1 LTVALQVIN
10 IPIFIGI
17 FKSNKFYFCRI
28 IFKYKT
34 GIYFDSALHEDGA
47 MKKSELHMNRVVLA
61 DDDPDHGF
69 LFQLVLSEVDPS
81 KNLTIVKD
89 GTELMELLDS
99 YVPDLLFLDLNMPCK
114 NGYECLVEI
123 RQRSELQKLP
133 IVVYSSS
140 THMTDI
146 QKSYVHKADLY
157 MVKPFNALH
166 LRNALESI
174 LQMDWIKNSPSQKFY
189 FINNRFVPFTA

>member
-1 LTVALQVIN
+1 MERSKQ
-10 IPIFIGI
+10 
-17 FKSNKFYFCRI
+17 
-28 IFKYKT
+28 
-34 GIYFDSALHEDGA
+34 
-47 MKKSELHMNRVVLA
+47 HMNRVVLA
-61 DDDPDHGF
+61 DDDPDHGL
-69 LFQLVLSEVDPS
+69 LFQIVLRQVDAS
-81 KNLTIVKD
+81 KNLAIVKD
-89 GTELMELLDS
+89 GSELMYLLDR

-123 RQRSELQKLP
+123 RQRTELKNLP

-157 MVKPFNALH
+157 MVKPFNSLH

-174 LQMDWIKNSPSQKFY
+174 LKMDWIENYSKEKYY

>member
-1 LTVALQVIN
+1 MER
-10 IPIFIGI
+10 
-17 FKSNKFYFCRI
+17 SEFY
-28 IFKYKT
+28 
-34 GIYFDSALHEDGA
+34 L
-47 MKKSELHMNRVVLA
+47 NRVVLA
-61 DDDPDHGF
+61 DDDPDHGL
-69 LFQLVLSEVDPS
+69 LFQIVLRQVDPS

-89 GTELMELLDS
+89 GAELMNLLDC

-123 RQRSELQKLP
+123 RQRPELQNLP

-157 MVKPFNALH
+157 MVKPFNSVH

-174 LQMDWIKNSPSQKFY
+174 LQMDWIKNYPSRRFY
-189 FINNRFVPFTA
+189 YMNNRFVPFTA

>member
-1 LTVALQVIN
+1 MQRI
-10 IPIFIGI
+10 
-17 FKSNKFYFCRI
+17 KS
-28 IFKYKT
+28 
-34 GIYFDSALHEDGA
+34 
-47 MKKSELHMNRVVLA
+47 HMNRVVLA

-69 LFQLVLSEVDPS
+69 LFQIVLRQIDPS

-89 GTELMELLDS
+89 GAELMSLLDR

-123 RQRSELQKLP
+123 RQRPELEKLP

-146 QKSYVHKADLY
+146 QKSYVHKANLY
-157 MVKPFNALH
+157 MVKPFNSLH
-166 LRNALESI
+166 LHNALESI
-174 LQMDWIKNSPSQKFY
+174 LQMDWIKKYETQKYY